1 MLPCWSV
8 SFISIITWNFEP
20 MSYLW
25 NLLSV
30 IICGWRVSVWSSF
43 SGVMWVYWK
52 IKPKAK
58 NVLDFTQI
66 CSLFATSL
74 AWGGVVWGGG
84 VGEDEVYVRKLIE
97 RRLSF
102 KPIWCDSTYFMSC
115 DTKGWLLTYVH
126 DYRKRSN
133 WKFCVLVRHQESF
146 KCLLLCEITVT
157 KLSDW
162 YSMVLIN
169 LPEL

>member
-1 MLPCWSV
+1 
-8 SFISIITWNFEP
+8 

-58 NVLDFTQI
+58 NVQI
-66 CSLFATSL
+66 LLKFAVFSLHH
-74 AWGGVVWGGG
+74 WPGVVSGGGGG
-84 VGEDEVYVRKLIE
+84 VGMRDEVYVGKLIE
-97 RRLSF
+97 WRLSF
-102 KPIWCDSTYFMSC
+102 QPIWCDSTYFVSC

-126 DYRKRSN
+126 DYRKRTENFVFWLDIKSHLN
-133 WKFCVLVRHQESF
+133 AFNMWNNCYKIIWLVLNGFDKSSWTLGLSF
-146 KCLLLCEITVT
+146 LVF
-157 KLSDW
+157 
-162 YSMVLIN
+162 M
-169 LPEL
+169 P

>member
-1 MLPCWSV
+1 MFRLFQSV
-8 SFISIITWNFEP
+8 TTWNFEP

-58 NVLDFTQI
+58 NVQI
-66 CSLFATSL
+66 LLKFAVFSLHH
-74 AWGGVVWGGG
+74 WPGVVSGGGGG
-84 VGEDEVYVRKLIE
+84 VGMRDEVYVGKLIE
-97 RRLSF
+97 WRLSLQ
-102 KPIWCDSTYFMSC
+102 PIWCDSTYFVSC

-133 WKFCVLVRHQESF
+133 WKFCVLVRHQEFF

>member
-1 MLPCWSV
+1 MFRLFQSV
-8 SFISIITWNFEP
+8 TTWNFEP

-58 NVLDFTQI
+58 NVQI
-66 CSLFATSL
+66 LLKFAVFSLHH
-74 AWGGVVWGGG
+74 WPGVVSGGGGG
-84 VGEDEVYVRKLIE
+84 VGMRDEVYVGKLIE
-97 RRLSF
+97 WRLSF
-102 KPIWCDSTYFMSC
+102 QPIWCDSTYFVSC
-115 DTKGWLLTYVH
+115 DTKGWLLTYIH

-133 WKFCVLVRHQESF
+133 WKFCVLVRHQEFF

-169 LPEL
+169 FPEL

>member
-1 MLPCWSV
+1 MFRLFQSV
-8 SFISIITWNFEP
+8 TTWNFEP

-58 NVLDFTQI
+58 NVQI
-66 CSLFATSL
+66 LLKFAVFSLHH
-74 AWGGVVWGGG
+74 WPGVVSGEGGGG
-84 VGEDEVYVRKLIE
+84 VGMRDEVYVGKLIE
-97 RRLSF
+97 WRLSF
-102 KPIWCDSTYFMSC
+102 QPIWCDSTYFVSC

-133 WKFCVLVRHQESF
+133 WKFCLLVRHQESF

>member
-1 MLPCWSV
+1 MFRLFQSV
-8 SFISIITWNFEP
+8 TTWNFEP

-58 NVLDFTQI
+58 NVQI
-66 CSLFATSL
+66 LLKFAVFSLHH
-74 AWGGVVWGGG
+74 WPGVVSGGGGG
-84 VGEDEVYVRKLIE
+84 VGMRDEVYVGKLIE
-97 RRLSF
+97 WRLSF
-102 KPIWCDSTYFMSC
+102 QPIWCDSTYFVSC
-115 DTKGWLLTYVH
+115 DTKGWLLTYIH

-133 WKFCVLVRHQESF
+133 WKFCVLVRHQEFF

>member
-1 MLPCWSV
+1 MFRLFQSV
-8 SFISIITWNFEP
+8 TTWNFEP

-58 NVLDFTQI
+58 NVQI
-66 CSLFATSL
+66 LLKFAVFSLHH
-74 AWGGVVWGGG
+74 WPGVVSGGG
-84 VGEDEVYVRKLIE
+84 GRGGDEGWGLRWETYRMAA
-97 RRLSF
+97 F
-102 KPIWCDSTYFMSC
+102 FSTNMMWFNLFCVMWH
-115 DTKGWLLTYVH
+115 KGMTTYICTWLQ
-126 DYRKRSN
+126 KRSN